1 MNSAKKLLQF
11 DFNADEFARRALK
24 PIEIPTERF
33 AILEKIIKDH
43 EGKANGPPNQETLRE
58 IYRLFIDT
66 PPSNLRN
73 EFNTLRRIRQL
84 AWALTFSEDGLP
96 RIVDIPQLKDALQ
109 LIENRFRISALR
121 GVFEA
126 LLEAWDSPNA
136 NVLLREFVKKHL
148 KDYDGK
154 PKFFQKLKTNT
165 TWYCEQNGTKQ
176 LATKLFLTNKKLS
189 DVWTFLDLPDY
200 MNSFPYFGFVAMEY
214 VSIKSF
220 PDEVFVTDVVEFV
233 KKYNNDT
240 ISRTIMSNLIVQ
252 LGYNA
257 SEGLRQP
264 IQSYV
269 LQKWRDPR
277 LAGSNWH
284 DVSPEARKIF
294 TKWLTE
300 ADLDFFFDIV
310 SRACHDQKFAYRKAF
325 WLAYFDHISFC
336 CLVLRGNAEYLFRHD
351 SQALQYYRDRR
362 PATLRGG
369 SSDQHAFII
378 QMGNYTFV
386 EFSTAAA
393 CYVYYNVNLPFELG
407 KSEYYM
413 HELRNPD
420 WAVHRVI
427 HQNSENYYWQK
438 NLAKWIKKEIGFE
451 PVRSY
456 RLHAQDEVRGNQ
468 NPEETEK
475 IRINC
480 PNKNCKQKLQI
491 PVTENQLRITCP
503 TCRTTFEY

>member
-11 DFNADEFARRALK
+11 NFDADEFARRALK

-33 AILEKIIKDH
+33 AILEKIMKDH
-43 EGKANGPPNQETLRE
+43 DGKGNGPPNPVTLRE
-58 IYRLFIDT
+58 IYRIFINT
-66 PPSNLRN
+66 PPGNLRN
-73 EFNTLRRIRQL
+73 KFNTLRRIRQL
-84 AWALTFSEDGLP
+84 AWALTYSEDGLP

-109 LIENRFRISALR
+109 LIENRFRVSALR
-121 GVFEA
+121 GVFKT

-136 NVLLREFVKKHL
+136 NMLRAFVKKHL

-154 PKFFQKLKTNT
+154 QKFFQKLKTNMR
-165 TWYCEQNGTKQ
+165 WYCEENGTTQ
-176 LATKLFLTNKKLS
+176 LATTLLRSQVKLADIWS
-189 DVWTFLDLPDY
+189 FLDLESSKNEY
-200 MNSFPYFGFVAMEY
+200 MYRYSYFGSVAMAY
-214 VSIKSF
+214 VSIGS
-220 PDEVFVTDVVEFV
+220 PNDIEVVKDVVEFV
-233 KKYNNDT
+233 KEHNNDKT
-240 ISRTIMSNLIVQ
+240 SRAVLSKLIEQ
-252 LGYNA
+252 LGYDA

-336 CLVLRGNAEYLFRHD
+336 CLVLRGNAEYLFKHD

-386 EFSTAAA
+386 EFSTAGA

-413 HELRNPD
+413 HELRNQD

-438 NLAKWIKKEIGFE
+438 NLAEWIKKEIGYE
-451 PVRSY
+451 PIRSY
-456 RLHAQDEVRGNQ
+456 RLHAQDERESNQ
-468 NPEETEK
+468 NPEAY
-475 IRINC
+475 IRF
-480 PNKNCKQKLQI
+480 PL
-491 PVTENQLRITCP
+491 
-503 TCRTTFEY
+503 

>member
-11 DFNADEFARRALK
+11 NFDADEFARRALK

-33 AILEKIIKDH
+33 AILEKIMKDH
-43 EGKANGPPNQETLRE
+43 DGKGNGPPNQETLRE
-58 IYRLFIDT
+58 IYRIFINT
-66 PPSNLRN
+66 PPGNLRN

-84 AWALTFSEDGLP
+84 AWALTYSEGGLP

-109 LIENRFRISALR
+109 LIENRFRVSALR
-121 GVFEA
+121 GVFKT

-136 NVLLREFVKKHL
+136 NILRAFVKKHL

-154 PKFFQKLKTNT
+154 QKFFQKLKTNMR
-165 TWYCEQNGTKQ
+165 WYCEENGTTQ
-176 LATKLFLTNKKLS
+176 LATTLLRSRVELS
-189 DVWTFLDLPDY
+189 GVWSFLDLESSKNDY
-200 MNSFPYFGFVAMEY
+200 MYRYSYFGSVAMAY
-214 VSIKSF
+214 VSNGSF
-220 PDEVFVTDVVEFV
+220 NDIEVVKDVVEFV
-233 KKYNNDT
+233 EKHNNDKT
-240 ISRTIMSNLIVQ
+240 SRTVLSKLIEQ
-252 LGYNA
+252 LGYVA

-277 LAGSNWH
+277 LAGSDWRG
-284 DVSPEARKIF
+284 VSLEARKIF

-300 ADLDFFFDIV
+300 ADLHFFFDIV

-351 SQALQYYRDRR
+351 SQALQYYHDRR

-369 SSDQHAFII
+369 NSDQHAFII

-386 EFSTAAA
+386 EFSTAGA
-393 CYVYYNVNLPFELG
+393 CYVYENVNLPFELG

-413 HELRNPD
+413 HELRNQD

-427 HQNSENYYWQK
+427 HSGSWQRRF
-438 NLAKWIKKEIGFE
+438 ASWIYNKLGIK
-451 PVRSY
+451 PQQSY
-456 RLHAQDEVRGNQ
+456 RLLGQ
-468 NPEETEK
+468 
-475 IRINC
+475 
-480 PNKNCKQKLQI
+480 
-491 PVTENQLRITCP
+491 
-503 TCRTTFEY
+503 